1 MSNRVVMELKVGET
15 VTIDGVAVVT
25 LKEKTGRN
33 RARLVFEVNR
43 DVKLQKGLPKPAK
56 AGEPAAD

>member
-1 MSNRVVMELKVGET
+1 MELKVGET
-15 VTIDGVAVVT
+15 VSIDGVAVVT

-43 DVKLQKGLPKPAK
+43 EVKLQKGQPKPSK
-56 AGEPAAD
+56 AGEPTAD

>member
-43 DVKLQKGLPKPAK
+43 DVKLQKGLPKPER
-56 AGEPAAD
+56 AGDQTTG

>member
-1 MSNRVVMELKVGET
+1 MELKVGET

-56 AGEPAAD
+56 AGDPTAD